1 VDTEIIV
8 GDDDGGRLSLAD
20 LASQADGVDD
30 DAGSEADEIAD
41 ADEEADEGADEVLD
55 AVSLNRMRKTELVD
69 LASSLG
75 KESSGTK
82 ADIIA
87 RLVA

>member
-1 VDTEIIV
+1 MDTDIVVD
-8 GDDDGGRLSLAD
+8 DDDGGRLSLAD
-20 LASQADGVDD
+20 LASQADEVTDD
-30 DAGSEADEIAD
+30 VEEEVV
-41 ADEEADEGADEVLD
+41 EEAVEVPD
-55 AVSLNRMRKTELVD
+55 AHSLNRMRKPELVD

>member
-1 VDTEIIV
+1 MDTEIIV
-8 GDDDGGRLSLAD
+8 DDDEGGRLSLVD
-20 LASQADGVDD
+20 LANQDDEDDEED
-30 DAGSEADEIAD
+30 DADD
-41 ADEEADEGADEVLD
+41 DEVLD
-55 AVSLNRMRKTELVD
+55 TASLNRMRKTDLVD

>member
-1 VDTEIIV
+1 MVD
-8 GDDDGGRLSLAD
+8 DDDGGRLSLAD
-20 LASQADGVDD
+20 LANQADEVDD
-30 DAGSEADEIAD
+30 DA
-41 ADEEADEGADEVLD
+41 DEEIDEESAEIPD
-55 AVSLNRMRKTELVD
+55 ALSLNKMRKPELVE

-87 RLVA
+87 RIVA

>member
-8 GDDDGGRLSLAD
+8 GDDEGGRLSLAD
-20 LASQADGVDD
+20 LANQADEVDD
-30 DAGSEADEIAD
+30 DADEEVDEVPDVDVEADE
-41 ADEEADEGADEVLD
+41 VPD